1 MSYFWGYDGADMLAI
16 VVIGGISFICL
27 ICARI
32 FVKNYGA

>member
-1 MSYFWGYDGADMLAI
+1 MSYFWGYDGADMLDI